1 MIRTK
6 IAPTAAITA
15 ALLALAACGGS
26 STSSSSS
33 APAEASS
40 APAGSEAATPA
51 ESPSAAPSPDGGGGS
66 KLIVVNLYSQA
77 LPYFQDIA
85 AGVTDAANAAG
96 FTPEVVFGQTDPA
109 LQFTQIQNAITKAPA
124 GIIVAPIDQSS
135 LIPVFKEGKDAGVQ
149 MVTVADNL
157 AAEGVDQQLAYVGVE
172 YEDIGAMKAQKIVD
186 AIGGEGTVGVVHGI
200 RGLHFSEAQWT
211 GAKEV
216 FEANPGI
223 TLVDVGYAGGFST
236 DLGLEKAENIFT
248 QNPDVDAIYFDN
260 DDLALGGILAAK
272 ARGID
277 MDDIYIVGADGGKPA
292 RDAAKA
298 GELDYSVSFC
308 GYATG
313 VLATKVIVD
322 QVVNGTGPAGPVV
335 PVAIVEFTPDN
346 VGELESKV
354 ADKSC

>member
-1 MIRTK
+1 MFRSTIGPVA
-6 IAPTAAITA
+6 IAAAG
-15 ALLALAACGGS
+15 LLTLAACGGGS
-26 STSSSSS
+26 ASTSSSDASPAASS
-33 APAEASS
+33 PAASS
-40 APAGSEAATPA
+40 ADAS
-51 ESPSAAPSPDGGGGS
+51 GGGGDAS

-85 AGVTDAANAAG
+85 AGVTDAATAAG
-96 FTPEVVFGQTDPA
+96 YTPEVVFGQTDPA
-109 LQFTQIQNAITKAPA
+109 LQFTQIQNAISKAPA
-124 GIIVAPIDQSS
+124 GIIVAPIDQQS
-135 LIPVFKEGKDAGVQ
+135 LIPVFKEGKAAGVQ

-186 AIGGEGTVGVVHGI
+186 AIGGKGKVGVVHGI

-216 FEANPGI
+216 FDQYPDIE
-223 TLVDVGYAGGFST
+223 LVDVGYAGGFST
-236 DLGLEKAENIFT
+236 DLGLEKAENILT
-248 QNPDVDAIYFDN
+248 QAPDVSAIYFDN

-272 ARGID
+272 ARSIP
-277 MDDIYIVGADGGKPA
+277 MDRIFIVGADGGKPA
-292 RDAAKA
+292 RDAAAA

-313 VLATKVIVD
+313 VLATEVIIAKVAEGQD
-322 QVVNGTGPAGPVV
+322 PSGPTV
-335 PVAIVEFTPDN
+335 PIAVFEFTPDN
-346 VGELESKV
+346 VGELETKV